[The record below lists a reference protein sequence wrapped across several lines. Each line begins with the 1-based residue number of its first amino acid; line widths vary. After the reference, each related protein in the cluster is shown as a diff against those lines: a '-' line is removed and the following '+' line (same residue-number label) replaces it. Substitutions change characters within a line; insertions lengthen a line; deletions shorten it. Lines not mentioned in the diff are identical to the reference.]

1 MSNIIWYLI
10 IGLAL
15 VGLYEFTAD
24 RISSENKFTHRERI
38 LVILIWPITA
48 FMFVWAF
55 IKTLI
60 DNDSN

>member
-24 RISSENKFTHRERI
+24 RISSENKFTHKERI
-38 LVILIWPITA
+38 LVILIWPIA
-48 FMFVWAF
+48 LVVFVWTF
-55 IKTLI
+55 IKTFTNGP
-60 DNDSN
+60 D